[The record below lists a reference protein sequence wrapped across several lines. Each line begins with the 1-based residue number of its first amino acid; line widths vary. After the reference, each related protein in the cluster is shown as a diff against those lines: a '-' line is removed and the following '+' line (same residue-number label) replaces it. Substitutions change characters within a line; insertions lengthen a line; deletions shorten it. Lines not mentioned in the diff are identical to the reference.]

1 MNADREKIDVLKRE
15 INELKKR
22 LDKIESA
29 VEKERTKRG
38 IEIRIEGFSFKN
50 DIIEGLMNGIRGEIE
65 KSVLISPSGI
75 YVRPVKKRKISEKE
89 KLDHGKIAS
98 VMRVLSNE
106 HRLKILSALM
116 NGGKY
121 ASDLEQKIH
130 GISASALSS
139 HLKILE
145 ETGLIVQESVRGR
158 YLITML
164 GRVILKIINRL
175 ARLLEE
181 GEK

>member
-29 VEKERTKRG
+29 VEKERTKTG
-38 IEIRIEGFSFKN
+38 IEIRIEGFKN

-75 YVRPVKKRKISEKE
+75 YVRPVKKGKISEKE

-158 YLITML
+158 YLITIP
-164 GRVILKIINRL
+164 GRVIMKTINRL